1 MTSYIPPTINTPIFD
16 PTQFTDDNAITI
28 SEGDGRYLRFPISQ
42 GSETI
47 NGDLTITNEAFC
59 TTIPS
64 VNSSLT
70 NKLYVDNAISGG
82 LSGFVTIAG
91 TETITG
97 EKTFSNANTYINNT
111 LTASTIT
118 ATGDLILNPVGSI
131 DCNGKTIN
139 MTGGEIHNSSLIHS
153 QNNNN
158 ITIEG
163 KGTGDVIL
171 KTDNV
176 DRLIVNEI
184 GQVSVPGVFSSST
197 SVGAP
202 SISASTSMATPTI
215 TVTGGEA
222 ICATV
227 PSGNTSLTNKLYVD
241 GAISTAGSAFVTL
254 SGTQSI
260 SGQKTFTNANT
271 YIQNTLTTDT
281 ISGSAVGT
289 AVSLYNEPTRTGR
302 IDIGIGA
309 DARDIYIGNNTVI
322 GSSTTRVRGCGVKIE
337 ANQEPLQIGGNGLL
351 DMISV
356 GPMTIQAGNTQNIS
370 IGNNM
375 TNTGTFTLGGTTGGS
390 AQYNI
395 ITGNSQTGNISIG
408 SGSGTKTMVV
418 GGSGTTLNLK
428 GSNVALGNEVTGGN
442 IDIGGALT
450 TGNLTLGSGAGQ
462 VNISTNAINSTTVAI
477 CNNTSVNNT
486 SIVTIGKNSALR
498 INNDTGDVNLST
510 AETNAGGLTIC
521 TDATSTRTIN
531 IGRGN
536 AISIANSA
544 TPTTTLTGS
553 VRIND
558 GGSASSQIG
567 NNSAI
572 PVNIIGDVRINAPT
586 NTQSTSIGNS
596 TGTITMIGNTSM
608 TGDITVTQTTYPPS
622 STTAIGYTITKTFG
636 PTNASDTTG
645 TYSNIGSQAL
655 GTVKGV
661 YFISCGF
668 SLTAS
673 GNDTMNQKA
682 VILSLTS
689 GTSGV
694 PVNAYGAWEY
704 YDEINDSIGGA
715 GGLRYIGTLCG
726 VYTKTTTTNET
737 LYLNGYGNTTGG
749 VTISCEGNCSI
760 TRIA

>member
-47 NGDLTITNEAFC
+47 NGNLTITNEAIC
-59 TTIPS
+59 STIPS
-64 VNSSLT
+64 GNTSLT
-70 NKLYVDNAISGG
+70 NKLYVDNAISA
-82 LSGFVTIAG
+82 VTTG
-91 TETITG
+91 YVDITSTQSISG
-97 EKTFSNANTYINNT
+97 EKTFTNANTYVTGTLTTSLISSVNNT
-111 LTASTIT
+111 DI
-118 ATGDLILNPVGSI
+118 V
-131 DCNGKTIN
+131 
-139 MTGGEIHNSSLIHS
+139 
-153 QNNNN
+153 
-158 ITIEG
+158 IEG

-260 SGQKTFTNANT
+260 SGEKTFTNANT

-289 AVSLYNEPTRTGR
+289 AVSLYNEPTRTGG
-302 IDIGIGA
+302 IALGTGTSTKTITIGDNTATTLALKGSTVTIPKLTMDNAGTLITNSIEGGSGVTSVAIYSENARNGSINIGTGTTGKTITIGENVNSSLDLRGISITAPKLAVDTITGSAIGA
-309 DARDIYIGNNTVI
+309 SMAIGNNI
-322 GSSTTRVRGCGVKIE
+322 TT
-337 ANQEPLQIGGNGLL
+337 
-351 DMISV
+351 
-356 GPMTIQAGNTQNIS
+356 
-370 IGNNM
+370 
-375 TNTGTFTLGGTTGGS
+375 
-390 AQYNI
+390 
-395 ITGNSQTGNISIG
+395 
-408 SGSGTKTMVV
+408 
-418 GGSGTTLNLK
+418 
-428 GSNVALGNEVTGGN
+428 GN
-442 IDIGGALT
+442 IDIGSAL
-450 TGNLTLGSGAGQ
+450 TGNLTLGSGGSQ
-462 VNISTNAINSTTVAI
+462 VNISTNAINSANVAI
-477 CNNTSVNNT
+477 CNNTSVNNN
-486 SIVTIGKNSALR
+486 SIVTIGKNFALR

-510 AETNAGGLTIC
+510 AKTNAGSLTIC

-531 IGRGN
+531 IGRSN

-558 GGSASSQIG
+558 GGSSSSQIG

-572 PVNIIGDVRINAPT
+572 PVNIIGNVKINAPT
-586 NTQSTSIGNS
+586 NTQSTEIGNT

-608 TGDITVTQTTYPPS
+608 TGDITVTQTTYPS
-622 STTAIGYTITKTFG
+622 IVTTQIGYTITKTFG
-636 PTNASDTTG
+636 PANASDITG

-661 YFISCGF
+661 YLITCGF

-673 GNDTMNQKA
+673 NNDTMNNKA
-682 VILSLTS
+682 VVLSLTS
-689 GTSGV
+689 GTSGT
-694 PVNAYGAWEY
+694 PVNAFGAWEY
-704 YDEINDSIGGA
+704 YDEINDSIGGS
-715 GGLRYIGTLCG
+715 GGLRYVGTLCG
-726 VYTKTTTTNET
+726 TYIKTVTTAET
-737 LYLNGYGNTTGG
+737 LYLNAYANTSLS
-749 VTISCEGNCSI
+749 VTISVEGNCSI